1 MSASARHPA
10 SESRSRCT
18 TRPVPDR
25 SPTSSWRR
33 RWLRVAES
41 RGMGRGLAAILPGSA
56 RTEEAQAALRQ
67 IPVELIRPNPDQP
80 RKEFNGESL
89 LALAESI
96 EAKGLLQPLVV
107 RALPGGTYEL
117 IAGERRLRAS
127 KIAKLESVPAI
138 VRDAEGSERLE
149 LALLEN
155 VAREDLNPVDEARA
169 CAILVDDL
177 GVSKAELASRIG
189 RSRPAV
195 ANAIR
200 LLDLPDNVL
209 ELIEKAELT
218 GAHGR
223 ALLMT
228 RDNDTRRR
236 LAREAVTAGWSVKE
250 TEKRAKAEQQ
260 RLDGTA
266 PAKSA
271 AGPPADLVDAMAAA
285 ADALT
290 AATGHDVRVK
300 PTGGGIRAEISFDNP
315 AEAVALAEL
324 ILRRNT

>member
-1 MSASARHPA
+1 
-10 SESRSRCT
+10 
-18 TRPVPDR
+18 
-25 SPTSSWRR
+25 
-33 RWLRVAES
+33 VAES
-41 RGMGRGLAAILPGSA
+41 RGMGRGLAAILPSSS
-56 RTEEAQAALRQ
+56 RSEAESALRQ

-96 EAKGLLQPLVV
+96 EAKGVLQPLVV
-107 RALPGGTYEL
+107 RALPGGAYEL

-127 KIAKLESVPAI
+127 KIANLEDVPAI
-138 VRDAEGSERLE
+138 IRDAEGSESLE

-169 CAILVDDL
+169 CATLVEDL
-177 GVSKAELASRIG
+177 GVSKAELAGRIG
-189 RSRPAV
+189 KSRPAV

-200 LLDLPDNVL
+200 LLDLPDDVL
-209 ELIEKAELT
+209 ELIERAELT

-223 ALLMT
+223 ALLMA
-228 RDNDTRRR
+228 RDHDTRRR
-236 LAREAVTAGWSVKE
+236 LAREAHAAGWSVKE

-260 RLDGTA
+260 KADGGGRDSGA
-266 PAKSA
+266 RRI
-271 AGPPADLVDAMAAA
+271 PADLEDALAAA

-300 PTGGGIRAEISFDNP
+300 VTASGCRAEISFESP
-315 AEAVALAEL
+315 ADAVSLAEQ
-324 ILRRNT
+324 ILRRNP

>member
-1 MSASARHPA
+1 
-10 SESRSRCT
+10 
-18 TRPVPDR
+18 
-25 SPTSSWRR
+25 
-33 RWLRVAES
+33 
-41 RGMGRGLAAILPGSA
+41 MGRGLAAILPSSS
-56 RTEEAQAALRQ
+56 RSEAESALRQ

-96 EAKGLLQPLVV
+96 EAKGVLQPLVV
-107 RALPGGTYEL
+107 RALPGGAYEL

-127 KIAKLESVPAI
+127 KIANLEDVPAI
-138 VRDAEGSERLE
+138 IRDAEGSESLE

-169 CAILVDDL
+169 CATLVEDL
-177 GVSKAELASRIG
+177 GVSKAELAGRIG
-189 RSRPAV
+189 KSRPAV

-200 LLDLPDNVL
+200 LLDLPDDVL
-209 ELIEKAELT
+209 ELIERAELT

-223 ALLMT
+223 ALLMA
-228 RDNDTRRR
+228 RDHDTRRR
-236 LAREAVTAGWSVKE
+236 LAREAHAAGWSVKE

-260 RLDGTA
+260 KAEGGGRDSGA
-266 PAKSA
+266 RRI
-271 AGPPADLVDAMAAA
+271 PADLEDALAAA

-300 PTGGGIRAEISFDNP
+300 VTASGCRAEISFESP
-315 AEAVALAEL
+315 ADAVSLAEQ
-324 ILRRNT
+324 ILRRNP

>member
-1 MSASARHPA
+1 
-10 SESRSRCT
+10 
-18 TRPVPDR
+18 
-25 SPTSSWRR
+25 
-33 RWLRVAES
+33 
-41 RGMGRGLAAILPGSA
+41 MGRGLAAILPGNSRQEGA
-56 RTEEAQAALRQ
+56 ENGLRQ
-67 IPVELIRPNPDQP
+67 IPVDLIRPNPDQP

-127 KIAKLESVPAI
+127 KIAKLEQVPAI

-149 LALLEN
+149 LALVEN
-155 VAREDLNPVDEARA
+155 VAREDLNPVEEARA

-189 RSRPAV
+189 KSRPAV

-200 LLDLPDNVL
+200 LLDLPDDVL
-209 ELIEKAELT
+209 ELIEHGELT

-228 RDNDTRRR
+228 RDNDVRRR
-236 LAREAVTAGWSVKE
+236 LARDAVAAGWSVKE
-250 TEKRAKAEQQ
+250 TEKRAKAEQE

-266 PAKSA
+266 RRSA
-271 AGPPADLVDAMAAA
+271 PRAQPADLVDAMAAA

-290 AATGHDVRVK
+290 AATGHDVKVK
-300 PTGGGIRAEISFDNP
+300 ATASGVRAEISFETP

>member
-1 MSASARHPA
+1 M
-10 SESRSRCT
+10 
-18 TRPVPDR
+18 
-25 SPTSSWRR
+25 
-33 RWLRVAES
+33 AES
-41 RGMGRGLAAILPGSA
+41 RGMGRGLAAILPGSSRA
-56 RTEEAQAALRQ
+56 DGADAPSLRQ

-80 RKEFNGESL
+80 RKDFNGESL

-107 RALPGGTYEL
+107 RSLPGGTYEL

-127 KIAKLESVPAI
+127 KIAKLEQVPAI
-138 VRDAEGSERLE
+138 VRDAEGAERLE

-169 CAILVDDL
+169 CATLVDDL

-195 ANAIR
+195 ANSIR
-200 LLDLPDNVL
+200 LLDLPDDVL
-209 ELIEKAELT
+209 ELIERGELT

-228 RDNDTRRR
+228 RDTDARRR
-236 LAREAVTAGWSVKE
+236 LAREAVAAGWSVKD

-260 RLDGTA
+260 KLEGAVPVR
-266 PAKSA
+266 A
-271 AGPPADLVDAMAAA
+271 AARPPADLVDAMGAA

-290 AATGHDVRVK
+290 AATGHDVKVRQ
-300 PTGGGIRAEISFDNP
+300 TASGIRAEISFETP

>member
-1 MSASARHPA
+1 
-10 SESRSRCT
+10 
-18 TRPVPDR
+18 
-25 SPTSSWRR
+25 
-33 RWLRVAES
+33 VAES

-56 RTEEAQAALRQ
+56 ARNESGESALRQ
-67 IPVELIRPNPDQP
+67 IAVDLIRPNPDQP

-96 EAKGLLQPLVV
+96 EAKGVLQPLVV

-127 KIAKLESVPAI
+127 KIAKLETVPAI

-169 CAILVDDL
+169 CAMLVDDL

-200 LLDLPDNVL
+200 LLDLPDDVL
-209 ELIEKAELT
+209 DRIAKGELT

-228 RDNDTRRR
+228 RDNDMRRA
-236 LAREAVTAGWSVKE
+236 LARDAVAAGWSVKE
-250 TEKRAKAEQQ
+250 TEKHAKAAQEK
-260 RLDGTA
+260 LDGTA
-266 PAKSA
+266 AV
-271 AGPPADLVDAMAAA
+271 AGKKHPPADLVDAMAAA

-290 AATGHDVRVK
+290 AATGHDVKVK
-300 PTGGGIRAEISFDNP
+300 ATTAGVRAEISFEDP
-315 AEAVALAEL
+315 AEAIALAEL

>member
-1 MSASARHPA
+1 
-10 SESRSRCT
+10 
-18 TRPVPDR
+18 
-25 SPTSSWRR
+25 
-33 RWLRVAES
+33 
-41 RGMGRGLAAILPGSA
+41 MGRGLAAILPGGA
-56 RTEEAQAALRQ
+56 RPEGEGPGLRQ
-67 IPVELIRPNPDQP
+67 IPVDLIRPNPDQP

-96 EAKGLLQPLVV
+96 EAKGVLQPLVV

-127 KIAKLESVPAI
+127 KIAKLEQVPAI
-138 VRDAEGSERLE
+138 IRDAEGSERLE

-189 RSRPAV
+189 KSRPAV

-200 LLDLPDNVL
+200 LLDLPDEVL
-209 ELIEKAELT
+209 ELIERAELT

-236 LAREAVTAGWSVKE
+236 LAREAVAAGWSVKE

-260 RLDGTA
+260 KLDGTA
-266 PAKSA
+266 TPKRTSA
-271 AGPPADLVDAMAAA
+271 PPADLVDAMAAA
-285 ADALT
+285 SDALT
-290 AATGHDVRVK
+290 AATGHDVKVK
-300 PTGGGIRAEISFDNP
+300 ATASGVRAEIAFESP
-315 AEAVALAEL
+315 SEAIQLAEL
-324 ILRRNT
+324 MLRRNT

>member
-1 MSASARHPA
+1 
-10 SESRSRCT
+10 
-18 TRPVPDR
+18 
-25 SPTSSWRR
+25 
-33 RWLRVAES
+33 VAES
-41 RGMGRGLAAILPGSA
+41 RGMGRGLAAILPGGS
-56 RTEEAQAALRQ
+56 RQEGSESALRQ
-67 IPVELIRPNPDQP
+67 IPVDLIRPNPDQP
-80 RKEFNGESL
+80 RKGFNGESL

-127 KIAKLESVPAI
+127 KIAKLEAVPAI

-155 VAREDLNPVDEARA
+155 VAREDLNPVEEARA
-169 CAILVDDL
+169 CATLVDDL

-189 RSRPAV
+189 KSRPAV

-200 LLDLPDNVL
+200 LLDLADDVL
-209 ELIEKAELT
+209 ELIEKGELT

-228 RDNDTRRR
+228 RDNDARRR
-236 LAREAVTAGWSVKE
+236 LAREAVAGGWSVKE

-260 RLDGTA
+260 KLDGTA
-266 PAKSA
+266 PKAPSR
-271 AGPPADLVDAMAAA
+271 PPADLVDAMAAA

-290 AATGHDVRVK
+290 AATGHDVKVK
-300 PTGGGIRAEISFDNP
+300 PTASGVRAEIAFEDP

>member
-1 MSASARHPA
+1 
-10 SESRSRCT
+10 
-18 TRPVPDR
+18 
-25 SPTSSWRR
+25 
-33 RWLRVAES
+33 
-41 RGMGRGLAAILPGSA
+41 MGRGLAAILPGGT
-56 RTEEAQAALRQ
+56 RQEGTEPGLRQ

-96 EAKGLLQPLVV
+96 EAKGVLQPLVV

-127 KIAKLESVPAI
+127 KIAKLETVPAI
-138 VRDAEGSERLE
+138 IRDAEGAERLE

-189 RSRPAV
+189 KSRPAV

-200 LLDLPDNVL
+200 LLDLPDDVL

-228 RDNDTRRR
+228 RDNDVRRQ
-236 LAREAVTAGWSVKE
+236 LARAAVAAGWSVKE

-260 RLDGTA
+260 KLDQPAA
-266 PAKSA
+266 PARPS
-271 AGPPADLVDAMAAA
+271 GPPADLVDAMAAA

-290 AATGHDVRVK
+290 AATGRDVKVK
-300 PTGGGIRAEISFDNP
+300 ATASGVRAEISFDEP
-315 AEAVALAEL
+315 SEAIALAEL

>member
-1 MSASARHPA
+1 
-10 SESRSRCT
+10 
-18 TRPVPDR
+18 
-25 SPTSSWRR
+25 
-33 RWLRVAES
+33 
-41 RGMGRGLAAILPGSA
+41 MGRGLAAILPGSSRVEPESGA
-56 RTEEAQAALRQ
+56 PALRN

-96 EAKGLLQPLVV
+96 EAKGVLQPLVV

-127 KIAKLESVPAI
+127 KIAKLEEVPAI

-169 CAILVDDL
+169 CATLVDDL

-189 RSRPAV
+189 KSRPAV

-200 LLDLPDNVL
+200 LLDLPDDVL
-209 ELIEKAELT
+209 ELIEKGELT

-236 LAREAVTAGWSVKE
+236 LSREAVAAGWSVKD
-250 TEKRAKAEQQ
+250 TEKRAKAAQAEI
-260 RLDGTA
+260 DGTA
-266 PAKSA
+266 AKKTT

-290 AATGHDVRVK
+290 AATGHDVKVK
-300 PTGGGIRAEISFDNP
+300 ATSSGVRAEIAFETP

>member
-1 MSASARHPA
+1 
-10 SESRSRCT
+10 
-18 TRPVPDR
+18 
-25 SPTSSWRR
+25 
-33 RWLRVAES
+33 VAET
-41 RGMGRGLAAILPGSA
+41 RGMGRGLAAILPGSS
-56 RTEEAQAALRQ
+56 RQETEEAGLRL

-96 EAKGLLQPLVV
+96 EAKGVLQPLVV

-117 IAGERRLRAS
+117 IAGERRLRAA
-127 KIAKLESVPAI
+127 KIAKLEEVPAI
-138 VRDAEGSERLE
+138 IRNAEASERLE

-177 GVSKAELASRIG
+177 GVSKAELAGRIG
-189 RSRPAV
+189 KSRPAV

-200 LLDLPDNVL
+200 LLDLPDDVL
-209 ELIEKAELT
+209 ELIERGELT

-228 RDNDTRRR
+228 RDNDVRRQ
-236 LAREAVTAGWSVKE
+236 LAREAVAAGWSVKE

-260 RLDGTA
+260 KLDDPRPKP
-266 PAKSA
+266 PART
-271 AGPPADLVDAMAAA
+271 PADLVDAMAAA

-300 PTGGGIRAEISFDNP
+300 ATASGVRAEIAFESP

>member
-1 MSASARHPA
+1 
-10 SESRSRCT
+10 
-18 TRPVPDR
+18 
-25 SPTSSWRR
+25 
-33 RWLRVAES
+33 
-41 RGMGRGLAAILPGSA
+41 
-56 RTEEAQAALRQ
+56 
-67 IPVELIRPNPDQP
+67 
-80 RKEFNGESL
+80 
-89 LALAESI
+89 
-96 EAKGLLQPLVV
+96 
-107 RALPGGTYEL
+107 L

-127 KIAKLESVPAI
+127 KIAKLDQVPAI
-138 VRDAEGSERLE
+138 IRDAEGSERLE

-189 RSRPAV
+189 KSRPAV

-200 LLDLPDNVL
+200 LLDLPDEVL
-209 ELIEKAELT
+209 ELIERSELT

-236 LAREAVTAGWSVKE
+236 LAREAVAAGWSVKE
-250 TEKRAKAEQQ
+250 TEKRAKAEQH
-260 RLDGTA
+260 RLDGAGA
-266 PAKSA
+266 PSRPRAV
-271 AGPPADLVDAMAAA
+271 PADLVDAMAAA

-300 PTGGGIRAEISFDNP
+300 ATASGVRAEISFENP
-315 AEAVALAEL
+315 AEAISLAEL

>member
-1 MSASARHPA
+1 
-10 SESRSRCT
+10 
-18 TRPVPDR
+18 
-25 SPTSSWRR
+25 
-33 RWLRVAES
+33 VAES
-41 RGMGRGLAAILPGSA
+41 RGMGRGLAAILPGGS
-56 RTEEAQAALRQ
+56 RSEADEPALRQ
-67 IPVELIRPNPDQP
+67 IPVDLIRPNPDQP

-96 EAKGLLQPLVV
+96 EAKGVLQPLVV

-117 IAGERRLRAS
+117 IAGERRLRAA
-127 KIAKLESVPAI
+127 KIAKLEQVPAI
-138 VRDAEGSERLE
+138 LRDAEGSERLE

-169 CAILVDDL
+169 CATLVDDL

-189 RSRPAV
+189 KSRPAV

-200 LLDLPDNVL
+200 LLDLPDDVL
-209 ELIEKAELT
+209 ELIERSELT

-236 LAREAVTAGWSVKE
+236 LAREAVAAGWSVKE
-250 TEKRAKAEQQ
+250 TEKHAKAAQAE
-260 RLDGTA
+260 LDGTA
-266 PAKSA
+266 TKSA
-271 AGPPADLVDAMAAA
+271 PARPPADLVDAMAAA

-300 PTGGGIRAEISFDNP
+300 ATTSGVKAEIAFENP

>member
-1 MSASARHPA
+1 M
-10 SESRSRCT
+10 
-18 TRPVPDR
+18 
-25 SPTSSWRR
+25 
-33 RWLRVAES
+33 AES

-56 RTEEAQAALRQ
+56 RQEGAESGLRN

-96 EAKGLLQPLVV
+96 EAKGVLQPLVV

-127 KIAKLESVPAI
+127 KIAKLEEVPAI
-138 VRDAEGSERLE
+138 IRDAEGSERLE

-189 RSRPAV
+189 KSRPAV

-200 LLDLPDNVL
+200 LLDLPDDVL
-209 ELIEKAELT
+209 ELIERGELT

-223 ALLMT
+223 AVLMT
-228 RDNDTRRR
+228 RDNDMRRV
-236 LAREAVTAGWSVKE
+236 LAREAVAAGWSVKE
-250 TEKRAKAEQQ
+250 TEKRAKADQQ
-260 RLDGTA
+260 KLEGKA
-266 PAKSA
+266 PGGPAR
-271 AGPPADLVDAMAAA
+271 PPADLVDAMAAA

-300 PTGGGIRAEISFDNP
+300 QTAGGVRAEISFESP

>member
-1 MSASARHPA
+1 M
-10 SESRSRCT
+10 
-18 TRPVPDR
+18 
-25 SPTSSWRR
+25 
-33 RWLRVAES
+33 AES
-41 RGMGRGLAAILPGSA
+41 RGMGRGLAAILPGSSRQEGA
-56 RTEEAQAALRQ
+56 ESGLRQ

-80 RKEFNGESL
+80 RKDFNGESL

-117 IAGERRLRAS
+117 IAGERRLRAA
-127 KIAKLESVPAI
+127 KIAKLEQVPVI

-189 RSRPAV
+189 KSRPAV

-200 LLDLPDNVL
+200 LLDLPDDVL
-209 ELIEKAELT
+209 ELIERGELT

-228 RDNDTRRR
+228 RDNDARRR
-236 LAREAVTAGWSVKE
+236 LAREAVAAGWSVKE
-250 TEKRAKAEQQ
+250 TEKRAKAEQA

-266 PAKSA
+266 PRSGRA
-271 AGPPADLVDAMAAA
+271 APPADLVDAMAAA

-300 PTGGGIRAEISFDNP
+300 PTASGVRAEISFETP

>member
-1 MSASARHPA
+1 MA
-10 SESRSRCT
+10 
-18 TRPVPDR
+18 D
-25 SPTSSWRR
+25 
-33 RWLRVAES
+33 S
-41 RGMGRGLAAILPGSA
+41 RGMGRGLSAILPGNASQQDA
-56 RTEEAQAALRQ
+56 EPALRQ
-67 IPVELIRPNPDQP
+67 IPVDLIRPNPDQP

-96 EAKGLLQPLVV
+96 EAKGVLQPLVV
-107 RALPGGTYEL
+107 RALAGGTYEL
-117 IAGERRLRAS
+117 IAGERRLRAA
-127 KIAKLESVPAI
+127 KIAKLEQVPAI
-138 VRDAEGSERLE
+138 VRDAAGSERLE

-155 VAREDLNPVDEARA
+155 VAREDLNAVDEARA
-169 CAILVDDL
+169 CATLVEDL

-189 RSRPAV
+189 KSRPAV

-200 LLDLPDNVL
+200 LLDLPDDVL
-209 ELIEKAELT
+209 ELIERGELT

-228 RDNDTRRR
+228 RDNDARRR
-236 LAREAVTAGWSVKE
+236 LAREAVAAGWSVKE

-260 RLDGTA
+260 KLDGKA
-266 PAKSA
+266 PPGPAR
-271 AGPPADLVDAMAAA
+271 PPADLVDAMAAA

-290 AATGHDVRVK
+290 AATGHDVRVRA
-300 PTGGGIRAEISFDNP
+300 TAGGLRAEISFESP

>member
-1 MSASARHPA
+1 
-10 SESRSRCT
+10 
-18 TRPVPDR
+18 
-25 SPTSSWRR
+25 
-33 RWLRVAES
+33 
-41 RGMGRGLAAILPGSA
+41 MGRGLAAILPTKTTASEPA
-56 RTEEAQAALRQ
+56 SALRE
-67 IPVELIRPNPDQP
+67 IPVDLIRPNPDQP

-96 EAKGLLQPLVV
+96 EAKGVLQPLVV

-127 KIAKLESVPAI
+127 KIAKLQQVPAI
-138 VRDAEGSERLE
+138 IRDAEGAERLE

-155 VAREDLNPVDEARA
+155 VAREDLNPVEEARA
-169 CAILVDDL
+169 CATLVEDL
-177 GVSKAELASRIG
+177 GVSKAELAGRIG
-189 RSRPAV
+189 KSRPAV

-200 LLDLPDNVL
+200 LLDLPDDVL
-209 ELIEKAELT
+209 ERIERAELT

-223 ALLMT
+223 ALLMV
-228 RDNDTRRR
+228 RDNDARRD
-236 LAREAVTAGWSVKE
+236 LARDAVAGGWSVKE
-250 TEKRAKAEQQ
+250 TENRAKAAQQ
-260 RLDGTA
+260 RLEQGGTRRGR
-266 PAKSA
+266 SS
-271 AGPPADLVDAMAAA
+271 GPHPDLVDAMAAA

-300 PTGGGIRAEISFDNP
+300 ATPSGVRAEIAFESP

>member
-1 MSASARHPA
+1 
-10 SESRSRCT
+10 
-18 TRPVPDR
+18 
-25 SPTSSWRR
+25 
-33 RWLRVAES
+33 VAES
-41 RGMGRGLAAILPGSA
+41 RGMGRGLAAILPGGGA
-56 RTEEAQAALRQ
+56 HGDGEDPALRQ
-67 IPVELIRPNPDQP
+67 IPVDLIRPNPDQP

-96 EAKGLLQPLVV
+96 EAKGVLQPLVV

-127 KIAKLESVPAI
+127 KIAKLETVPAI
-138 VRDAEGSERLE
+138 IRDAEGSERLE

-200 LLDLPDNVL
+200 LLDLPDDVL
-209 ELIEKAELT
+209 ELIERGELT

-228 RDNDTRRR
+228 RDNDGRRR
-236 LAREAVTAGWSVKE
+236 LAREAVAAGWSVKE
-250 TEKRAKAEQQ
+250 TERRAKAEQAG
-260 RLDGTA
+260 RDGTA
-266 PAKSA
+266 PI
-271 AGPPADLVDAMAAA
+271 AGKKHVPADLVDAMAAA

-290 AATGHDVRVK
+290 AATGYDVKVK
-300 PTGGGIRAEISFDNP
+300 PTTSGVRAEISFENP
-315 AEAVALAEL
+315 ADAVALAEL

>member
-1 MSASARHPA
+1 
-10 SESRSRCT
+10 
-18 TRPVPDR
+18 
-25 SPTSSWRR
+25 
-33 RWLRVAES
+33 VAES

-56 RTEEAQAALRQ
+56 RNEGEQSALRQ
-67 IPVELIRPNPDQP
+67 IAVDLIRPNPDQP

-96 EAKGLLQPLVV
+96 EAKGVLQPLVV

-127 KIAKLESVPAI
+127 KIAKLETVPAI
-138 VRDAEGSERLE
+138 IRDAEGSERLE

-169 CAILVDDL
+169 CAMLVDDL

-200 LLDLPDNVL
+200 LLDLPDDVL
-209 ELIEKAELT
+209 DLIAKGELT

-228 RDNDTRRR
+228 RDNDVRRA
-236 LAREAVTAGWSVKE
+236 LAREAVAAGWSVKE
-250 TEKRAKAEQQ
+250 TEKRAKAEQEK
-260 RLDGTA
+260 LDGNA
-266 PAKSA
+266 VF
-271 AGPPADLVDAMAAA
+271 AGKTHTPADLVDAMAAA

-290 AATGHDVRVK
+290 AATGHDVKVK
-300 PTGGGIRAEISFDNP
+300 ATASGVRAEISFENP

>member
-1 MSASARHPA
+1 
-10 SESRSRCT
+10 
-18 TRPVPDR
+18 
-25 SPTSSWRR
+25 
-33 RWLRVAES
+33 
-41 RGMGRGLAAILPGSA
+41 MGRGLAAILPGSSRVEPDA
-56 RTEEAQAALRQ
+56 GPALRE

-96 EAKGLLQPLVV
+96 EAKGVLQPLVV

-127 KIAKLESVPAI
+127 KIAKLDQVPAI

-169 CAILVDDL
+169 CATLVDDL

-189 RSRPAV
+189 KSRPAV

-200 LLDLPDNVL
+200 LLDLPDDVL
-209 ELIEKAELT
+209 ELIEKGELT

-228 RDNDTRRR
+228 RDNDARRR
-236 LAREAVTAGWSVKE
+236 LAREAVAAGWSVKE
-250 TEKRAKAEQQ
+250 TEKRAKAVQAE
-260 RLDGTA
+260 LDGTA
-266 PAKSA
+266 PKKTA

-290 AATGHDVRVK
+290 AATGHDVKVK
-300 PTGGGIRAEISFDNP
+300 ATAAGVRAEIAFENP
-315 AEAVALAEL
+315 SEAIQLAEL

>member
-1 MSASARHPA
+1 
-10 SESRSRCT
+10 
-18 TRPVPDR
+18 
-25 SPTSSWRR
+25 
-33 RWLRVAES
+33 
-41 RGMGRGLAAILPGSA
+41 MGRGLAAILPGGS
-56 RTEEAQAALRQ
+56 RQEAGEAGLRQ
-67 IPVELIRPNPDQP
+67 IPVELIKPNPDQP
-80 RKEFNGESL
+80 RKEFNGEAL

-96 EAKGLLQPLVV
+96 EAKGVLQPLVV

-127 KIAKLESVPAI
+127 KIAKLETVPAI
-138 VRDAEGSERLE
+138 IRDAEGSERLE

-189 RSRPAV
+189 KSRPAV

-200 LLDLPDNVL
+200 LLDLPDDVL
-209 ELIEKAELT
+209 ELIERSELT

-228 RDNDTRRR
+228 RDNDVRRR
-236 LAREAVTAGWSVKE
+236 LAREAVAAGWSVKE

-260 RLDGTA
+260 KADGAIPPA
-266 PAKSA
+266 PAR
-271 AGPPADLVDAMAAA
+271 PRADLVDAMAAA

-290 AATGHDVRVK
+290 AATGHDVKVK
-300 PTGGGIRAEISFDNP
+300 ATASGVRAEISFEDP
-315 AEAVALAEL
+315 AEAIALAEL

>member
-1 MSASARHPA
+1 MTQR
-10 SESRSRCT
+10 EL
-18 TRPVPDR
+18 VR
-25 SPTSSWRR
+25 SPISNWPRR
-33 RWLRVAES
+33 SQPVAET
-41 RGMGRGLAAILPGSA
+41 RGMGRGLAAILPGGA
-56 RTEEAQAALRQ
+56 RTEAEAGPALRQ

-96 EAKGLLQPLVV
+96 EAKGVLQPLVV

-127 KIAKLESVPAI
+127 KIAKLEQVPAI
-138 VRDAEGSERLE
+138 IRDAEGSERLE

-189 RSRPAV
+189 KSRPAV

-200 LLDLPDNVL
+200 LLDLPDDVL
-209 ELIEKAELT
+209 ELIERAELT

-223 ALLMT
+223 ALLMC
-228 RDNDTRRR
+228 RDHGARRR
-236 LAREAVTAGWSVKE
+236 LAREALAGGWSVKE
-250 TEKRAKAEQQ
+250 TERHAKAEQEE
-260 RLDGTA
+260 
-266 PAKSA
+266 
-271 AGPPADLVDAMAAA
+271 
-285 ADALT
+285 
-290 AATGHDVRVK
+290 ATSPKRGK
-300 PTGGGIRAEISFDNP
+300 
-315 AEAVALAEL
+315 
-324 ILRRNT
+324 

>member
-1 MSASARHPA
+1 M
-10 SESRSRCT
+10 
-18 TRPVPDR
+18 
-25 SPTSSWRR
+25 
-33 RWLRVAES
+33 AES
-41 RGMGRGLAAILPGSA
+41 RGMGRGLAAILPGGA
-56 RTEEAQAALRQ
+56 RPEDVESALRQ
-67 IPVELIRPNPDQP
+67 IPVDLIRPNPDQP

-96 EAKGLLQPLVV
+96 EAKGVLQPLVV
-107 RALPGGTYEL
+107 RPLAGGTYEL
-117 IAGERRLRAS
+117 IAGERRLRAA
-127 KIAKLESVPAI
+127 KIAKLDAVPAI
-138 VRDAEGSERLE
+138 MREAEGSERLE

-189 RSRPAV
+189 KSRPAV

-200 LLDLPDNVL
+200 LLDLPDDVL
-209 ELIEKAELT
+209 ELLERGELT

-228 RDNDTRRR
+228 RDNDVRRA
-236 LAREAVTAGWSVKE
+236 LARDAVAAGWSVKE

-260 RLDGTA
+260 KLDEPATA
-266 PAKSA
+266 SKRT
-271 AGPPADLVDAMAAA
+271 GPPADLVDAMAAA

-290 AATGHDVRVK
+290 AATGRDVKVK
-300 PTGGGIRAEISFDNP
+300 QTAVGVRAEISFENP
-315 AEAVALAEL
+315 AQAIALAEL

>member
-1 MSASARHPA
+1 
-10 SESRSRCT
+10 
-18 TRPVPDR
+18 
-25 SPTSSWRR
+25 
-33 RWLRVAES
+33 
-41 RGMGRGLAAILPGSA
+41 MGRGLAAILPGSSRIDDA
-56 RTEEAQAALRQ
+56 EPALRQ
-67 IPVELIRPNPDQP
+67 IPVDLIRPNPDQP

-96 EAKGLLQPLVV
+96 EAKGVLQPLVV

-127 KIAKLESVPAI
+127 KIAKLETVPAI
-138 VRDAEGSERLE
+138 IRDAEGSERLE

-155 VAREDLNPVDEARA
+155 VAREDLNPIDEARA

-200 LLDLPDNVL
+200 LLDLPDDVL
-209 ELIEKAELT
+209 ELIEKGELT

-228 RDNDTRRR
+228 RDNDMRKQ
-236 LAREAVTAGWSVKE
+236 LARDAVAAGWSVKE
-250 TEKRAKAEQQ
+250 TEKRAKGEHA
-260 RLDGTA
+260 RLDGSTQI
-266 PAKSA
+266 
-271 AGPPADLVDAMAAA
+271 AGKTRVPADLVDAMGAA

-290 AATGHDVRVK
+290 AATGHDVKVK
-300 PTGGGIRAEISFDNP
+300 STAAGIRAEISFESP

>member
-1 MSASARHPA
+1 
-10 SESRSRCT
+10 
-18 TRPVPDR
+18 
-25 SPTSSWRR
+25 
-33 RWLRVAES
+33 
-41 RGMGRGLAAILPGSA
+41 MGRGLAAILPGSS
-56 RTEEAQAALRQ
+56 RSGEGEAPALRQ
-67 IPVELIRPNPDQP
+67 IPVDLIRPNPDQP

-107 RALPGGTYEL
+107 RALAGGTYEL
-117 IAGERRLRAS
+117 IAGERRLRAA

-177 GVSKAELASRIG
+177 GVSKTERPRRIG

-200 LLDLPDNVL
+200 LLDLPDDVL

-223 ALLMT
+223 ALLMA
-228 RDNDTRRR
+228 RDNDTRGR
-236 LAREAVTAGWSVKE
+236 LAREAVAAGWSVKE

-260 RLDGTA
+260 RLDGTG
-266 PAKSA
+266 PAQGA
-271 AGPPADLVDAMAAA
+271 AHPPADLVDAMAAA
-285 ADALT
+285 SDALT
-290 AATGHDVRVK
+290 AATGHDVKVK
-300 PTGGGIRAEISFDNP
+300 ATSAGVRAEISFETP
-315 AEAVALAEL
+315 AEVVALAEL

>member
-1 MSASARHPA
+1 
-10 SESRSRCT
+10 
-18 TRPVPDR
+18 
-25 SPTSSWRR
+25 
-33 RWLRVAES
+33 
-41 RGMGRGLAAILPGSA
+41 MGRGLAAILPGGPRQESG
-56 RTEEAQAALRQ
+56 ESGLRE

-96 EAKGLLQPLVV
+96 EAKGVLQPLVV

-127 KIAKLESVPAI
+127 KIAKLEQVPAI
-138 VRDAEGSERLE
+138 IRDAEGSERLE

-189 RSRPAV
+189 KSRPAV

-200 LLDLPDNVL
+200 LLDLPDDVL
-209 ELIEKAELT
+209 ELIERSELT

-228 RDNDTRRR
+228 RDNDVRRR
-236 LAREAVTAGWSVKE
+236 LAREAVAAGWSVKE
-250 TEKRAKAEQQ
+250 TEKRAKAEQHK
-260 RLDGTA
+260 LDE
-266 PAKSA
+266 PASPSRPS
-271 AGPPADLVDAMAAA
+271 GPSGDLVDAMAAA
-285 ADALT
+285 SDALT

-300 PTGGGIRAEISFDNP
+300 ATASGVRAEISFETP

>member
-1 MSASARHPA
+1 
-10 SESRSRCT
+10 
-18 TRPVPDR
+18 
-25 SPTSSWRR
+25 
-33 RWLRVAES
+33 VAES
-41 RGMGRGLAAILPGSA
+41 RGMGRGLAAILPGGS
-56 RTEEAQAALRQ
+56 RGEAEQPALRQ
-67 IPVELIRPNPDQP
+67 IPVDLIRPNPDQP

-96 EAKGLLQPLVV
+96 EAKGVLQPLVV

-127 KIAKLESVPAI
+127 KIAKLEQVPAI
-138 VRDAEGSERLE
+138 IRDAEGSERLE

-155 VAREDLNPVDEARA
+155 VARENLNPVEEARA
-169 CAILVDDL
+169 AATLVDDL
-177 GVSKAELASRIG
+177 GISKAELASRIG
-189 RSRPAV
+189 KSRPAV

-200 LLDLPDNVL
+200 LLELPDGVL
-209 ELIEKAELT
+209 ELIERGELT

-228 RDNDTRRR
+228 RDNDVRRA
-236 LAREAVTAGWSVKE
+236 LAREAVAAGWSVKE
-250 TEKRAKAEQQ
+250 TEKRAKAAQQ
-260 RLDGTA
+260 KLDGAAPRGGATA
-266 PAKSA
+266 
-271 AGPPADLVDAMAAA
+271 PPADLVDAMAAA

-290 AATGHDVRVK
+290 AATGHDVKVK
-300 PTGGGIRAEISFDNP
+300 ATASGVRAEISFDTP